1 MFILTGGSSVYK
13 GIWSSCD
20 NPIRDGNDYITPIQR
35 EIDRKFGIY
44 LLARGLV
51 GRTFSYAKLGDILI
65 IQTRRK
71 WSDYPQPHIF
81 WPSLLMAMT
90 EFPDEI
96 FVIHTQFDEQ
106 TCNAIRRRIESKL
119 PSAIGSFVL
128 HHLSIAERQQ

>member
-13 GIWSSCD
+13 DMWSSCD
-20 NPIRDGNDYITPIQR
+20 NPIRDGNDYISPIQR
-35 EIDRKFGIY
+35 EIDRKFGIC

-51 GRTFSYAKLGDILI
+51 GGTFSYAKLGDILI

-81 WPSLLMAMT
+81 WTSLLMAMT
-90 EFPDEI
+90 EYPDET
-96 FVIHTQFDEQ
+96 FMIHTQFDEQ

-119 PSAIGSFVL
+119 PRAIGSLFL
-128 HHLSIAERQQ
+128 HHVVVERQQ